1 MAEKGTVIKKIAII
15 MVLVILVGSLGFYIH
30 YKKNKNAL
38 PQDIVTGNGRL
49 EATEVDICTKPEGRL
64 AEVLVKEGDM
74 VTAGQIVAKMD
85 ASGLEAQL
93 RQAQAEV
100 KRLQRSRQT
109 ATSKVESIRLRLN
122 LAVKEL
128 ARVKSLLGQGIATQ
142 QQYDRELTT
151 KEALEAEYAAAQ
163 SLISEA
169 DAAIESAVALTERI
183 RVEIDDAMMKS
194 PINGPV
200 LTRLTEPGEVLPK
213 GGKVL
218 TIIDP
223 TDIYMNVYLS
233 DALAGSIPLGG
244 DAKVVF
250 DAIKDRSF
258 KARVAYVSE
267 RAQFTPKEVETME
280 ERQKLVFRV
289 TISLSE
295 FDDPRL
301 KPGMPGVAY
310 IKLSPNAQWPVACK

>member
-1 MAEKGTVIKKIAII
+1 MAEKGNAIKKITII
-15 MVLVILVGSLGFYIH
+15 MVVIILIGSLGYYVH

-38 PQDIVTGNGRL
+38 PQGIVTGNGRL

-64 AEVLVKEGDM
+64 AEVLVEEGD
-74 VTAGQIVAKMD
+74 VVKAGQIVAKMD

-93 RQAQAEV
+93 RQAEAEV
-100 KRLQRSRQT
+100 KRLQKTRQT
-109 ATSKVESIRLRLN
+109 ATARVESIRLKLK
-122 LAVKEL
+122 LAEKEL
-128 ARVKSLLGQGIATQ
+128 ARSQSLFHQGIVTQ
-142 QQYDRELTT
+142 QQYDRDLTT
-151 KEALEAEYAAAQ
+151 KEALQAEYSAAV
-163 SLISEA
+163 SSISEA
-169 DAAIESAVALTERI
+169 DAAIESAIALTERI
-183 RVEIDDAMMKS
+183 KVEIDDAMMKS
-194 PINGPV
+194 PITGPV

-218 TIIDP
+218 TIINP
-223 TDIYMNVYLS
+223 TDIYMNVYLP
-233 DALAGSIPLGG
+233 DTLAGSIPLGG

-258 KARVAYVSE
+258 KSRVAFVSE
-267 RAQFTPKEVETME
+267 KAQFTPKEVETME

-289 TISLSE
+289 TISLDE

-310 IKLSPNAQWPVACK
+310 IKLSPSAQWPVACK